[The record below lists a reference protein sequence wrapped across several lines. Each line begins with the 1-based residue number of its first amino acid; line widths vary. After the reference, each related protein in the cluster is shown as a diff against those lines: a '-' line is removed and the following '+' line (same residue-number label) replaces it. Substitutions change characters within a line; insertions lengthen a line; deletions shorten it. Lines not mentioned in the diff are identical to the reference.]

1 MPSPPFEPS
10 KSKVIELMRRLEFYQ
25 CSVCNCYWNKN
36 LINITG
42 CRPTHVFSQ
51 TKKNKFVKFL
61 CEKCSGKLYE
71 LHIQDLRNKFVEEWR
86 FKRISRRTEKTN
98 LRIKK
103 TAEKKEIFRIKNSL
117 SNKDNKIKK
126 INRRLRESFNKK
138 YNNLYKKYVELRRR
152 LKSV

>member
-1 MPSPPFEPS
+1 M
-10 KSKVIELMRRLEFYQ
+10 
-25 CSVCNCYWNKN
+25 
-36 LINITG
+36 
-42 CRPTHVFSQ
+42 
-51 TKKNKFVKFL
+51 
-61 CEKCSGKLYE
+61 YE